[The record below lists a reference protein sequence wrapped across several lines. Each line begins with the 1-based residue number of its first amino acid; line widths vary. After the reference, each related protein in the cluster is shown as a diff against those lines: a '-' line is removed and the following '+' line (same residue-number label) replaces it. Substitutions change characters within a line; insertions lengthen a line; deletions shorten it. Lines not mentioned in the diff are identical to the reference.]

1 MCSWNK
7 IAYTCL
13 PLPPEKKTPTHN
25 NMPNSKCHD
34 GYCITDRLQ
43 IVQHDVILLSRFK
56 STHKICNLHVQIHF
70 GCNVWSQKNA
80 FSFDKF
86 TTKFSTAQNNAWDLI
101 KRQFNHKMISNKIR
115 FMKCKCD
122 SSIILRFKLQMSL
135 TWFEK
140 GRQGEINTENYFA
153 VFFSPSQS
161 FYTLCIASMW
171 QVLKIGW
178 NQSLSLSL
186 SALSSSLRDW
196 KTTFNLFQYF
206 QCFR

>member
-1 MCSWNK
+1 MPRW
-7 IAYTCL
+7 
-13 PLPPEKKTPTHN
+13 PLY
-25 NMPNSKCHD
+25 NS
-34 GYCITDRLQ
+34 DRLQ

-70 GCNVWSQKNA
+70 GCIVWSQKNA

-86 TTKFSTAQNNAWDLI
+86 TTKFCTAQNNAWDLI
-101 KRQFNHKMISNKIR
+101 KRQINHKMISNKIR

-153 VFFSPSQS
+153 VFFQS
-161 FYTLCIASMW
+161 FSVLLYALHRFYVASAENRLKSEFLSFSFGSLKLS
-171 QVLKIGW
+171 QRLKNHFQSFSVLSVFSVVVFLFGESRI
-178 NQSLSLSL
+178 QSFK
-186 SALSSSLRDW
+186 D
-196 KTTFNLFQYF
+196 F
-206 QCFR
+206 FRF